1 MKGLLELL
9 KDEYFVINNE
19 ATINL
24 FFDNK
29 HLMTLTWSNYLLS
42 IVPGPGY
49 SHMKKIEL
57 PMCLSIDE
65 LIHEIQNYKEGLFV
79 DYDSNGFEY
88 LMF

>member
-1 MKGLLELL
+1 MEELLELL

-24 FFDNK
+24 FSDNR

-42 IVPGPGY
+42 VVPGPGY
-49 SHMKKIEL
+49 GHMKKIEL
-57 PMCLSIDE
+57 PVRLSIDE
-65 LIHEIQNYKEGLFV
+65 LMNEIQNYEKGLFI

>member
-1 MKGLLELL
+1 MEELLELL

-24 FFDNK
+24 FSDNR

-42 IVPGPGY
+42 VVPGPGY
-49 SHMKKIEL
+49 GHMKKIEL
-57 PMCLSIDE
+57 PVRLSIDE
-65 LIHEIQNYKEGLFV
+65 LVHEIQNYKEGLFI